1 MSIEPV
7 LSYSVSQSSLATSSA
22 KKDSPAKIRQ
32 AATDFEALL
41 LAQMMRA
48 ARETSCGG
56 LSADDAD
63 YSEENS
69 TMIEVGEQQFA
80 QALASSGGL
89 GIAKMVLTGLAKNA
103 NR

>member
-1 MSIEPV
+1 MSIEPL
-7 LSYSVSQSSLATSSA
+7 LSYSKTQPSLSASSA

-41 LAQMMRA
+41 LAQMMKS
-48 ARETSCGG
+48 ARETSGG
-56 LSADDAD
+56 GVDDAED
-63 YSEENS
+63 SEENS
-69 TMIEVGEQQFA
+69 TMIELGEQQFA

-89 GIAKMVLTGLAKNA
+89 GIAKMVITGLAKNA